1 MGRYRSPSRSYSPR
15 RSHSPRRSPSP
26 PSRRKRYDDPR
37 DRYRGGRGLG
47 DRRSAPSGL
56 LVRNIPLDARPVLL
70 LLLLLSISRVRVS
83 YSLRFDRSVVYD
95 SGPDDLRIPFE
106 RFGPVKDV
114 YLPKNYYTG
123 EPRGFGF
130 VKFRYAEDA
139 AEAKQQM
146 NHQLIGG
153 REITTVYAEENRKTP
168 QEMRTSERVSGRY
181 VGGSSRRRSP
191 PRSPRR
197 RYRSYSRSPS
207 PRHYSRD
214 RDRNGRYDS
223 YSPRRSISPSR
234 SPPSRGKRY
243 SGSPRRSFSPS
254 PREND
259 RSPSRSR
266 SYSR

>member
-56 LVRNIPLDARPVLL
+56 LVRNIPLDAR
-70 LLLLLSISRVRVS
+70 
-83 YSLRFDRSVVYD
+83 
-95 SGPDDLRIPFE
+95 PDDLRIPFE